1 MEINAKDVMRLRAE
15 TDAPV
20 MESRAALQEAGGD
33 FEKAKAILREKGK
46 AAAAKRQ
53 DRATSEGVAAL
64 STAENHQAVGGVVL
78 ECETDFVARNEDFIA
93 LAQRLAEVF
102 LHNAPG
108 ADPLSVKTGEHTVG
122 GLIEDAIGTIRE
134 NIKLTKAVHLKTD
147 NKFAT
152 YVHHDRKKAVVI
164 ELAGDAANGHDVG
177 REIAIQSVAFPP
189 EFISKDQVPQAYID
203 KELEIETQRA
213 INEGKAPDIAKNIAM
228 GRINKEYMKRVV
240 LLEQPFFRDNS
251 KSVEQYMAEEAKSGG
266 GAIKIVGITR
276 LAVGEGDSEGA

>member
-20 MESRAALQEAGGD
+20 MECRGALQEAEGD

-53 DRATSEGVAAL
+53 DRATSEGVAAV
-64 STAENHQAVGGVVL
+64 SHSANHQAVGGAVL
-78 ECETDFVARNEDFIA
+78 ECETDFVARNEDFIE

-102 LHNAPG
+102 LHHDPG
-108 ADPLSVKTGEHTVG
+108 NDPLAVMAGDVTVG
-122 GLIEDAIGTIRE
+122 ALIEEAIGTIRE
-134 NIKLTKAVHLKTD
+134 NIRLTKAVHLETT

-152 YVHHDRKKAVVI
+152 YVHHDRKKAVII

-189 EFISKDQVPQAYID
+189 EFISKDEVPQAYID

-251 KSVEQYMAEEAKSGG
+251 KSVAQYMAEEAKAGG
-266 GAIKIVGITR
+266 GAIKIVKITR
-276 LAVGEGDSEGA
+276 LAVGESEGA